1 MVPWLLAHWEEYH
14 SGIMLYGNGYWGV
27 TEANYV
33 MVALHLLTAFAGP
46 GAHAAHP
53 RCSAH
58 RPLSLID
65 GWGMV
70 LSLEHGR

>member
-33 MVALHLLTAFAGP
+33 MVALHLFTAAAGP
-46 GAHAAHP
+46 GARWQLKCLLFLAIGHQLRTDVAK
-53 RCSAH
+53 
-58 RPLSLID
+58 
-65 GWGMV
+65 
-70 LSLEHGR
+70 